1 MLMDIRL
8 PRFDIYYGT
17 ISPNCFKSYANSL
30 CPDFF
35 TFSQKNVLP
44 AVQFSSVQFSS
55 VQSEMYVVRVNS
67 FLPDN
72 LSEGKKIIFR
82 PAYKM
87 CLKCKYQLKP
97 ITISRHMVETKPWN
111 WLKVYSLKYGF
122 EVSKP
127 LIWDI
132 TQNSFYVLLQKCLT
146 FSS

>member
-8 PRFDIYYGT
+8 PKFDIYQGT

-30 CPDFF
+30 CLDFF

-72 LSEGKKIIFR
+72 LSEVKKIIFR

-87 CLKCKYQLKP
+87 CLKCNDNYQQTDGRDKTLELIKS
-97 ITISRHMVETKPWN
+97 I
-111 WLKVYSLKYGF
+111 LF
-122 EVSKP
+122 E
-127 LIWDI
+127 IW
-132 TQNSFYVLLQKCLT
+132 V
-146 FSS
+146 

>member
-1 MLMDIRL
+1 MVQFLQIVLRATQTL
-8 PRFDIYYGT
+8 YVQI
-17 ISPNCFKSYANSL
+17 
-30 CPDFF
+30 
-35 TFSQKNVLP
+35 FSHFHKKMFCLL
-44 AVQFSSVQFSS
+44 FSSVQFSS